1 MRKVNLLLVAT
12 IAIAI
17 TFVSCTQKTNE
28 TSATTSAGST
38 TAVVQENPKAMTIG
52 MSFQELDNEYFVVMR
67 EALEDAGATMGAKV
81 IVTDARHDVS
91 KQISDIE
98 DMIQKGIDILLIN
111 PTDSVGVQSAVET
124 AKAAGV
130 VVVAIDAQ
138 ASGPID
144 SFCGSKNYD
153 AGFMAGDYLA
163 KHIGK
168 KGNVAIL
175 DGIAVV
181 PILERVKGF
190 EDAMKQYPNIKIVD
204 KQNGKQ
210 ERSVAMNVT
219 ENMLQ
224 ANPNLVG
231 IFSVN
236 DGGAMGSLAAIEG
249 SGRNVKLVSVDGA
262 PEAVAAIQK
271 GGAFIATSA
280 QFPRDQVRIG
290 LGIALAKF
298 WGANVPKTMPV
309 DVVLLDKSN
318 SADFTW

>member
-1 MRKVNLLLVAT
+1 MKRFNLLIVAVVAT
-12 IAIAI
+12 AI
-17 TFVSCTQKTNE
+17 TFVSCSQKPNE
-28 TSATTSAGST
+28 TSATTEGT
-38 TAVVQENPKAMTIG
+38 IKTVVQENPDAMTIG

-67 EALEDAGATMGAKV
+67 EALEDAGKTMGAKI

-111 PTDSVGVQSAVET
+111 PTDSVGVQGAVET
-124 AKAAGV
+124 AKEAGV

-138 ASGPID
+138 ANGPLD
-144 SFCGSKNYD
+144 SFCGSKNYE

-168 KGNVAIL
+168 SGDVAIL

-181 PILERVKGF
+181 PILERVRGF
-190 EDAMKQYPNIKIVD
+190 EDAMKQYPNIEIVD

-210 ERSVAMNVT
+210 ERSFAMDVT

-224 ANPNLVG
+224 ANPNLKG

-249 SGRNVKLVSVDGA
+249 SEKDVALVSVDGA

-290 LGIALAKF
+290 LGIALAKY

-318 SADFTW
+318 SASFTW

>member
-1 MRKVNLLLVAT
+1 MKRFNLLIVAVVAT
-12 IAIAI
+12 AI
-17 TFVSCTQKTNE
+17 TFVSCSQKTNE
-28 TSATTSAGST
+28 TSATTEGT
-38 TAVVQENPKAMTIG
+38 IKTVVQENPDAMTIG

-67 EALEDAGATMGAKV
+67 EALEDAGKTMGAKI

-111 PTDSVGVQSAVET
+111 PTDSVGVQGAVET
-124 AKAAGV
+124 AKEAGV

-138 ASGPID
+138 ANGPLD
-144 SFCGSKNYD
+144 SFCGSKNYE

-168 KGNVAIL
+168 SGDVAIL

-181 PILERVKGF
+181 PILERVRGF
-190 EDAMKQYPNIKIVD
+190 EDAMKQYPNIEIVD

-210 ERSVAMNVT
+210 ERSFAMDVT

-224 ANPNLVG
+224 ANPNLKG

-249 SGRNVKLVSVDGA
+249 SEKDVALVSVDGA

-290 LGIALAKF
+290 LGIALAKY

-318 SADFTW
+318 SASFTW